1 MPAKNE
7 NAVHQIHRG
16 ACFAGKPRSYS
27 ERSLGQ
33 QHHFSSGRLG
43 RLRLQFN
50 AQKVQLMTISRRA
63 VFLDHP
69 SLDLGDLDLNPLRDC
84 FSELELFAQTTPD
97 QVIERLK
104 GASVAISNKIVIDA
118 AAMAASPA
126 LKLILIT
133 ATGTNNVD
141 LAAARAHGI
150 TVCNCQGYGTPSVA
164 QHTIMLLLNLATRL
178 ADYQKAVA
186 EGRWQQA
193 KQFCLLDYPIVE
205 LEGKTLGLLGH
216 GELGSAVARLAEAF
230 GMRVLLGQIPGRP
243 ARPDRLPLEEL
254 LPQIDAL
261 TLHCPLNEHTRHFIG
276 ARELA
281 SMKPGA
287 FVVNT
292 ARGGLIDEHAL
303 ADALRNGHLGGA
315 ATDVL
320 SVEPPTAGNPLL
332 AQDIPRLIVTPHN
345 AWGSREARQRI
356 VGQLTENAQ
365 GYFSGQALRVVS

>member
-1 MPAKNE
+1 
-7 NAVHQIHRG
+7 
-16 ACFAGKPRSYS
+16 
-27 ERSLGQ
+27 
-33 QHHFSSGRLG
+33 
-43 RLRLQFN
+43 
-50 AQKVQLMTISRRA
+50 MTNTARA

-69 SLDLGDLDLNPLRDC
+69 SLDLGDLDLGPLRNC
-84 FSELELFAQTTPD
+84 FSDLQLFARTTPD

-104 GASVAISNKIVIDA
+104 GATVAITNKIVIDA
-118 AAMAASPA
+118 QAMAASPE
-126 LKLILIT
+126 LKLILIS

-141 LAAARAHGI
+141 LAAARSHGI

-178 ADYQKAVA
+178 ADYQKAVG

-193 KQFCLLDYPIVE
+193 SQFCLLDYPIVE

-216 GELGSAVARLAEAF
+216 GELGSAVGRLAEAF

-243 ARPDRLPLEEL
+243 ARPDRLPLEQL
-254 LPQIDAL
+254 LPQVDAL
-261 TLHCPLNEHTRHFIG
+261 TLHCPLNEHTRNFIG

-281 SMKPGA
+281 QLKPGA

-292 ARGGLIDEHAL
+292 ARGGLIDEQAL
-303 ADALRNGHLGGA
+303 AEALRNGHLGGA

-320 SVEPPTAGNPLL
+320 SVEPPAQGNPLL
-332 AQDIPRLIVTPHN
+332 AGDIPRLIVTPHN

-356 VGQLTENAQ
+356 VGQMSENAQ
-365 GYFSGQALRVVS
+365 GFFSGTARRVVS